1 MNQARHNVVALNP
14 MLGIFLMRK
23 FPLFILMASA
33 WLFLWLPASAQ
44 EKSFQT
50 AVLDKLTEID
60 KRLNEMDKRYE
71 IRFANI
77 EAEFKRIDE
86 RFNTVEVKIQAVNQ
100 RIDDKFNLI
109 LGMLGLIAAFLAL
122 LFIPKFLERYK
133 ASAENK
139 KDVRHLQEQIDQLKA
154 QLARQIGP
162 AQ

>member
-1 MNQARHNVVALNP
+1 
-14 MLGIFLMRK
+14 MRK
-23 FPLFILMASA
+23 FPLFIVMAAA
-33 WLFLWLPASAQ
+33 WLGASLPASAQ

-50 AVLDKLTEID
+50 AVLDKLTAID
-60 KRLNEMDKRYE
+60 KRLDEMDKRYE
-71 IRFANI
+71 IRFTKL
-77 EAEFKRIDE
+77 EAEIKAEFARLDE

-109 LGMLGLIAAFLAL
+109 LGLLGLIAAFLAL
-122 LFIPKFLERYK
+122 PYIPKFLERYK
-133 ASAENK
+133 ASVENK